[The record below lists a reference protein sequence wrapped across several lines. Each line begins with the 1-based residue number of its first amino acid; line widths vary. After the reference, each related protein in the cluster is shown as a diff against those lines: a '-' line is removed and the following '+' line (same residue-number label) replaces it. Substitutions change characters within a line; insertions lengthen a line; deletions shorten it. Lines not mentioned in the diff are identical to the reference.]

1 MNTRAYLERIGLSS
15 EPLPATTETLKRLQR
30 RHLVTVPF
38 ENLDII
44 WGRPITLDIER
55 LFAKVVG
62 AKRGGFCYELNGLFC
77 ELLNDLGFETRLVSA
92 RVYNGEI
99 RGPEFDHAAVMV
111 RIDGIE
117 YLADVGYGDF
127 SAEPL
132 RFILDE
138 EQSDDSGTFV
148 VRKFDK
154 DYIEVAKRVDEGWK
168 SEYIFKDI
176 SRELGDFIEMCDFQQ
191 YSPNSHFNT
200 RKLCTIM
207 TDNGRK
213 TLSDA
218 KLVVTSHGQK
228 SETSIMSEL
237 DFNAILLSEFGITAP
252 ALQTT
257 NV

>member
-55 LFAKVVG
+55 LFAKVVE
-62 AKRGGFCYELNGLFC
+62 ANRGGFCYELNGLFN

-92 RVYNGEI
+92 RVFNGEI
-99 RGPEFDHAAVMV
+99 HGPEFDHAAVMV
-111 RIDGIE
+111 RIDGDE

-132 RFILDE
+132 RYILDE
-138 EQSDDSGTFV
+138 EQSDANGIFV
-148 VRKFDK
+148 IRKFDN
-154 DYIEVAKRVDEGWK
+154 DYLEVAKRVDDSWK

-176 SRELGDFIEMCDFQQ
+176 SRKLVDFTEMCDFQQ

-207 TDNGRK
+207 TESGRK
-213 TLSDA
+213 TLSDE

-228 SETSIMSEL
+228 SETSIVSEL
-237 DFNAILLSEFGITAP
+237 DFNATLLSEFGITAS
-252 ALQTT
+252 ALQST